1 MYQWLVGGFCATT
14 GSALTFALIRAKKY
28 VNLDSDTLS
37 RESFSPL
44 HYEPMKRL
52 LSEEDF
58 NFLKT
63 RPGVGPALVRRLRVQ
78 RRKVFRTYLCELAS
92 DNHRMH
98 EEARMMLTVA
108 PEEYADLVPILMRT
122 QMRFWTALAGVEMR
136 LALHTFGIG
145 QVDIRGVLA
154 PLESLHS
161 AIHRTTPGLEAI

>member
-28 VNLDSDTLS
+28 VNLDSDAMS

-58 NFLKT
+58 NFLKS
-63 RPGVGPALVRRLRVQ
+63 RPGVGPALVRRLRAQ
-78 RRKVFRTYLCELAS
+78 RRKAFRTYLCELAS
-92 DNHRMH
+92 DFHRLH

-108 PEEYADLVPILMRT
+108 
-122 QMRFWTALAGVEMR
+122 
-136 LALHTFGIG
+136 
-145 QVDIRGVLA
+145 
-154 PLESLHS
+154 
-161 AIHRTTPGLEAI
+161 